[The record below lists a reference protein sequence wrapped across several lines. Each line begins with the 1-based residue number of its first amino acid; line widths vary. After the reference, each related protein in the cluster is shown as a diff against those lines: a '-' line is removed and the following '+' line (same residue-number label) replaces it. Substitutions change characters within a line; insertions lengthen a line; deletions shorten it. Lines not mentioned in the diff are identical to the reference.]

1 MARLAQN
8 SKQARATEPA
18 YAPGMPDAGSAVDR
32 AANLIVTVAPLLLVA
47 VAVQQSWGTLLAWQD
62 ALIFFVMLIPLGFGI
77 TVGFHRLFTHRSFKT
92 SRPMRVLWAVLG
104 SMALEGPV
112 IEWVAYHRR
121 HHRFSDA
128 EGDPHSPHVGHGSGV
143 LGAVRGLFYA
153 HVGWV
158 LFSDEP
164 AEEER
169 YAPDLIAD
177 PAVRFVDRTFVLW
190 AVLGLAVP
198 FGLGV
203 ALTGTIAGGLLGL
216 LWGGALRIFVLHHIT
231 FCINSLCH
239 FFGRRDFD
247 TGDQSRNLAWLAPL
261 SFGEAWHNNHHAFP
275 TSARHGLGPHEL
287 DPSAR
292 LIDAME
298 RVGLVW
304 DVVRVSPERLGAKA
318 LS

>member
-1 MARLAQN
+1 
-8 SKQARATEPA
+8 
-18 YAPGMPDAGSAVDR
+18 
-32 AANLIVTVAPLLLVA
+32 
-47 VAVQQSWGTLLAWQD
+47 
-62 ALIFFVMLIPLGFGI
+62 
-77 TVGFHRLFTHRSFKT
+77 
-92 SRPMRVLWAVLG
+92 MRVLWAVLG

-143 LGAVRGLFYA
+143 LGALRGLFYA

-164 AEEER
+164 AEEDR

-203 ALTGTIAGGLLGL
+203 ALTGTISGGLLGL
-216 LWGGALRIFVLHHIT
+216 LWGGAACGSSSCT
-231 FCINSLCH
+231 
-239 FFGRRDFD
+239 
-247 TGDQSRNLAWLAPL
+247 
-261 SFGEAWHNNHHAFP
+261 
-275 TSARHGLGPHEL
+275 TS
-287 DPSAR
+287 PSASTPS
-292 LIDAME
+292 AT
-298 RVGLVW
+298 
-304 DVVRVSPERLGAKA
+304 SSGAA
-318 LS
+318 TSRPATSRATWPGSRR